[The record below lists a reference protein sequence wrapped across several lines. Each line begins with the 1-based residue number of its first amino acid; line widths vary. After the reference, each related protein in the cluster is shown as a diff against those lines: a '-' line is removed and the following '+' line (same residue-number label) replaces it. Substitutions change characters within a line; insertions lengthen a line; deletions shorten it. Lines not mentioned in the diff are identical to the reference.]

1 MSAGRTETS
10 PGAARPQR
18 ADPRTVAALMHT
30 DVVTVS
36 PAASIRELA
45 TLLHRHRISGVPVL
59 DDDGTVVG
67 TASVTD
73 LMWLSE
79 LIAPARTDP
88 EARARRRELDERT
101 VRDIMTPDV
110 FGVGPDATVGEL
122 ARFFTRTGLHRALVM
137 DGGRLVGIAS
147 VTDLLGL
154 AAEQPTAPDVA
165 DA

>member
-1 MSAGRTETS
+1 MSAARME
-10 PGAARPQR
+10 AARSQR
-18 ADPRTVAALMHT
+18 TDPRTVADLMHT
-30 DVVTVS
+30 DVVTLS

-45 TLLHRHRISGVPVL
+45 TLLYRHRISGVPVV

-73 LMWLSE
+73 LIWLSD
-79 LIAPARTDP
+79 LIAPDRSDP
-88 EARARRRELDERT
+88 EARVRRRELDERT

-122 ARFFTRTGLHRALVM
+122 GRFFIRTGLHRALVL

-154 AAEQPTAPDVA
+154 VVERPREPNVS

>member
-1 MSAGRTETS
+1 MSAARMEVR
-10 PGAARPQR
+10 PGDSRPER
-18 ADPRTVAALMHT
+18 ADPHTVAALMRS

-45 TLLHRHRISGVPVL
+45 TLLHRHRISGVPVV
-59 DDDGTVVG
+59 DEDGTVVG
-67 TASVTD
+67 MASVTD
-73 LMWLSE
+73 LMWLSD
-79 LIAPARTDP
+79 LIAPDRTDP
-88 EARARRRELDERT
+88 EARARRRELDQRT

-110 FGVGPDATVGEL
+110 FGVGPEATVGEL
-122 ARFFTRTGLHRALVM
+122 GRFFVRTGLHRALVL

-154 AAEQPTAPDVA
+154 VAERPREPEVA